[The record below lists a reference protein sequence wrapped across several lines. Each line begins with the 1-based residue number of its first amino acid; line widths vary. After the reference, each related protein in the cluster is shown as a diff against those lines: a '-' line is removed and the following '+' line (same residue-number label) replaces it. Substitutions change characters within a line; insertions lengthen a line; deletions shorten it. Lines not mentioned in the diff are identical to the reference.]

1 MRAAEKRLRTS
12 WRRRIVSCRAAAAT
26 SGGRIFKW
34 LQSEAPVPSRE
45 YAKGTGALMMGQIG
59 GRGAMAFEHRYD
71 RNNQALSD
79 RECRALLE
87 CKVAVIG
94 CGGLG
99 GSVEEMTL
107 R

>member
-1 MRAAEKRLRTS
+1 
-12 WRRRIVSCRAAAAT
+12 
-26 SGGRIFKW
+26 
-34 LQSEAPVPSRE
+34 
-45 YAKGTGALMMGQIG
+45 MMGQID

-79 RECRALLE
+79 RECRALSE
-87 CKVAVIG
+87 YKVAVIG

>member
-1 MRAAEKRLRTS
+1 
-12 WRRRIVSCRAAAAT
+12 
-26 SGGRIFKW
+26 
-34 LQSEAPVPSRE
+34 
-45 YAKGTGALMMGQIG
+45 
-59 GRGAMAFEHRYD
+59 MAFKHRYD
-71 RNNQALSD
+71 RNKRALSD
-79 RECRALLE
+79 RECRTLLE

>member
-1 MRAAEKRLRTS
+1 MT
-12 WRRRIVSCRAAAAT
+12 
-26 SGGRIFKW
+26 
-34 LQSEAPVPSRE
+34 
-45 YAKGTGALMMGQIG
+45 
-59 GRGAMAFEHRYD
+59 FEHRYD

-79 RECRALLE
+79 RKCRALLE

-99 GSVEEMTL
+99 GSVEEVTL

>member
-1 MRAAEKRLRTS
+1 
-12 WRRRIVSCRAAAAT
+12 
-26 SGGRIFKW
+26 
-34 LQSEAPVPSRE
+34 
-45 YAKGTGALMMGQIG
+45 
-59 GRGAMAFEHRYD
+59 MAFEHRYD
-71 RNNQALSD
+71 RNKRALSD
-79 RECRALLE
+79 RKCQALSE

>member
-1 MRAAEKRLRTS
+1 MA
-12 WRRRIVSCRAAAAT
+12 
-26 SGGRIFKW
+26 
-34 LQSEAPVPSRE
+34 
-45 YAKGTGALMMGQIG
+45 ALMMGQTD
-59 GRGAMAFEHRYD
+59 GRGGAMAFEHRYD
-71 RNNQALSD
+71 RNKRALSD
-79 RECRALLE
+79 REYRALLE

>member
-1 MRAAEKRLRTS
+1 
-12 WRRRIVSCRAAAAT
+12 
-26 SGGRIFKW
+26 
-34 LQSEAPVPSRE
+34 
-45 YAKGTGALMMGQIG
+45 
-59 GRGAMAFEHRYD
+59 MAFEHHYD
-71 RNNQALSD
+71 RNKRALSD
-79 RECRALLE
+79 RECRTLLE

>member
-1 MRAAEKRLRTS
+1 
-12 WRRRIVSCRAAAAT
+12 
-26 SGGRIFKW
+26 
-34 LQSEAPVPSRE
+34 
-45 YAKGTGALMMGQIG
+45 
-59 GRGAMAFEHRYD
+59 MAFEHRYD
-71 RNNQALSD
+71 CNKRALSD

-87 CKVAVIG
+87 CKVAVIE

>member
-1 MRAAEKRLRTS
+1 M
-12 WRRRIVSCRAAAAT
+12 
-26 SGGRIFKW
+26 
-34 LQSEAPVPSRE
+34 PSRE
-45 YAKGTGALMMGQIG
+45 YAKGTAALMMGQID

-71 RNNQALSD
+71 RNKRALSNRERQALS
-79 RECRALLE
+79 E

>member
-1 MRAAEKRLRTS
+1 
-12 WRRRIVSCRAAAAT
+12 
-26 SGGRIFKW
+26 
-34 LQSEAPVPSRE
+34 
-45 YAKGTGALMMGQIG
+45 
-59 GRGAMAFEHRYD
+59 MAFEHRYD
-71 RNNQALSD
+71 RSKRALSD
-79 RECRALLE
+79 RECQALSE

>member
-1 MRAAEKRLRTS
+1 
-12 WRRRIVSCRAAAAT
+12 
-26 SGGRIFKW
+26 
-34 LQSEAPVPSRE
+34 
-45 YAKGTGALMMGQIG
+45 
-59 GRGAMAFEHRYD
+59 MAFEHRYD
-71 RNNQALSD
+71 RNKRALSD
-79 RECRALLE
+79 RECRAHCA

>member
-1 MRAAEKRLRTS
+1 M
-12 WRRRIVSCRAAAAT
+12 
-26 SGGRIFKW
+26 
-34 LQSEAPVPSRE
+34 PSRE
-45 YAKGTGALMMGQIG
+45 YAKGTAALMMDQID
-59 GRGAMAFEHRYD
+59 GRGAMAFKHRYD
-71 RNNQALSD
+71 RNKRALSD

-99 GSVEEMTL
+99 GSVEETTL

>member
-1 MRAAEKRLRTS
+1 MFIKLLTK
-12 WRRRIVSCRAAAAT
+12 T
-26 SGGRIFKW
+26 
-34 LQSEAPVPSRE
+34 
-45 YAKGTGALMMGQIG
+45 
-59 GRGAMAFEHRYD
+59 
-71 RNNQALSD
+71 QALS
-79 RECRALLE
+79 E

>member
-1 MRAAEKRLRTS
+1 MT
-12 WRRRIVSCRAAAAT
+12 
-26 SGGRIFKW
+26 
-34 LQSEAPVPSRE
+34 
-45 YAKGTGALMMGQIG
+45 
-59 GRGAMAFEHRYD
+59 FEHSYD
-71 RNNQALSD
+71 RNKRALSD

-99 GSVEEMTL
+99 RYVEEMTL

>member
-1 MRAAEKRLRTS
+1 
-12 WRRRIVSCRAAAAT
+12 
-26 SGGRIFKW
+26 
-34 LQSEAPVPSRE
+34 
-45 YAKGTGALMMGQIG
+45 
-59 GRGAMAFEHRYD
+59 MAFEHRYD
-71 RNNQALSD
+71 RNKRALSD
-79 RECRALLE
+79 REYRALLE

>member
-1 MRAAEKRLRTS
+1 
-12 WRRRIVSCRAAAAT
+12 
-26 SGGRIFKW
+26 
-34 LQSEAPVPSRE
+34 
-45 YAKGTGALMMGQIG
+45 
-59 GRGAMAFEHRYD
+59 MAFEHRYD

-79 RECRALLE
+79 RECLALSE
-87 CKVAVIG
+87 YKVAVIG